1 MEVTMGS
8 LEISLI
14 VFAVTF
20 GGSITGMRLRGVMPK
35 HHLSP
40 ESQDVI
46 KLGMGMIATMAALVL
61 GLLVA
66 SAKASYDAQRT
77 ELMQVSANIVML
89 DKLLTQYGPEAK
101 PIRES
106 LQRTVVHI
114 LDVIWSENSSGST
127 RLGAPATGK
136 EAIFEKIQGLT
147 PQNDLQR
154 YLQSQ
159 SLNLTMNLS
168 QTRWLMFE
176 QETTSVSKPLVIV
189 MVFWLAVIF
198 ISWGIYAPP
207 NTTIVVT
214 MLIAALSISSAIFL
228 ILEMY
233 TPYQGLIQISSAPLR
248 VALAQLGQ

>member
-1 MEVTMGS
+1 MGS
-8 LEISLI
+8 FEISL
-14 VFAVTF
+14 VAFAVIF
-20 GGSITGMRLRGVMPK
+20 GGSIAGMLLRGVMPK
-35 HHLSP
+35 HHLSH
-40 ESQDVI
+40 ESTEVI

-66 SAKASYDAQRT
+66 SAKSSFDAQST
-77 ELMQVSANIVML
+77 ELTQASANILML
-89 DKLLTQYGPEAK
+89 DQLLAHYGPETKAS
-101 PIRES
+101 RES
-106 LQRTVVHI
+106 LQRIVVHV
-114 LDVIWSENSSGST
+114 LDAIWSENGLGSAP
-127 RLGAPATGK
+127 LGAPATGK
-136 EAIFEKIQGLT
+136 EGLYEQIQGLT

-154 YLQSQ
+154 SLQSQ

-168 QTRWLMFE
+168 QTRWLLFE
-176 QETTSVSKPLVIV
+176 QGTTSVSKPLVIV